1 MKKILFNLCL
11 GVMAILLASCGSSG
25 SAVLDGYDFSCDGIL
40 GKIPMGQ
47 AVRLTTARDICVD
60 IQNDNTQLSGKM
72 TKEDIEKIHN
82 LITKME
88 ERYQHC
94 TDDLLEDLAADSAR
108 LLSMKDVAWENKTS
122 SNVKLAKIQLGVKK
136 YSYLQSHDI
145 AFVFEANPEE
155 VKKLPQNILHYA
167 AVDKQ
172 GKAIS
177 HGSLKEQQT
186 PGSYEM
192 TIMMDHVMLDME
204 GMLKACN
211 SEDKYKMMMNFCLE
225 LDSIDKVLI
234 LDDNQILD
242 YRPSFTITG
251 IGPVQLGADLNT
263 LPKSLQDVY
272 NNCYDMQAPDGDKYY
287 AFDSS
292 TGATMFTAI
301 GSPDG
306 KIKCIEVGSYVF
318 PVKFGNVVLRVEDP
332 YCKIVEQYGKSIS
345 WSYNPETLS
354 ATASFE
360 HGKVTFE
367 VFGDF
372 FTDSGTAKL
381 QQLQN
386 GAKNVVFVPSD
397 FNPDEQ
403 LQYYRIQAGK

>member
-47 AVRLTTARDICVD
+47 AVRLATAREIYEDL
-60 IQNDNTQLSGKM
+60 QNDNTKLSGKM
-72 TKEDIEKIHN
+72 TKEDIEKIHDVA
-82 LITKME
+82 TKME
-88 ERYQHC
+88 ERFQHC
-94 TDDLLEDLAADSAR
+94 ADDLLEDLAADSAR

-122 SNVKLAKIQLGVKK
+122 CNVKLAKIQLGVEV
-136 YSYLQSHDI
+136 SYRHSNDI
-145 AFVFEANPEE
+145 VFIFEANPEE
-155 VKKLPQNILHYA
+155 VKKLPQNILHYVL
-167 AVDKQ
+167 VDKQ

-186 PGSYEM
+186 PGLYEK
-192 TIMMDHVMLDME
+192 TIMMDHVMLNMG
-204 GMLKACN
+204 GMLEVCD
-211 SEDKYKMMMNFCLE
+211 SEEKYQMRMNYCLM
-225 LDSIDKVLI
+225 LDSINKILI

-292 TGATMFTAI
+292 TGAAMFTAI

-360 HGKVTFE
+360 NGKVTFE

>member
-11 GVMAILLASCGSSG
+11 GVMTILMASCGSSG

-47 AVRLTTARDICVD
+47 AVRLATARDICVD

-136 YSYLQSHDI
+136 YSYFQSHDI

-167 AVDKQ
+167 VVDKQ

-306 KIKCIEVGSYVF
+306 KIKCIEVG
-318 PVKFGNVVLRVEDP
+318 VLRFSCEIWKCCLACRRP
-332 YCKIVEQYGKSIS
+332 ILQ
-345 WSYNPETLS
+345 
-354 ATASFE
+354 
-360 HGKVTFE
+360 
-367 VFGDF
+367 
-372 FTDSGTAKL
+372 DSRT
-381 QQLQN
+381 
-386 GAKNVVFVPSD
+386 
-397 FNPDEQ
+397 
-403 LQYYRIQAGK
+403 IW

>member
-47 AVRLTTARDICVD
+47 AVRLATARDICVD

-94 TDDLLEDLAADSAR
+94 ADDLLEDLAADSAR

-122 SNVKLAKIQLGVKK
+122 CNVKLAKIQLGVKH
-136 YSYLQSHDI
+136 SYGKSHDI

-167 AVDKQ
+167 VVDKQ

-211 SEDKYKMMMNFCLE
+211 SEDKRSEENTSE
-225 LDSIDKVLI
+225 L
-234 LDDNQILD
+234 
-242 YRPSFTITG
+242 
-251 IGPVQLGADLNT
+251 
-263 LPKSLQDVY
+263 
-272 NNCYDMQAPDGDKYY
+272 
-287 AFDSS
+287 
-292 TGATMFTAI
+292 
-301 GSPDG
+301 
-306 KIKCIEVGSYVF
+306 
-318 PVKFGNVVLRVEDP
+318 
-332 YCKIVEQYGKSIS
+332 
-345 WSYNPETLS
+345 
-354 ATASFE
+354 
-360 HGKVTFE
+360 
-367 VFGDF
+367 
-372 FTDSGTAKL
+372 
-381 QQLQN
+381 
-386 GAKNVVFVPSD
+386 
-397 FNPDEQ
+397 
-403 LQYYRIQAGK
+403 